1 MGKGFLDAR
10 LLLFPAH
17 LHAVRSQVVQ
27 VTPVLVLVAIDTE
40 VLPVATIGRVIVM
53 VVVFVVYGEFM
64 NILLGKVTATP
75 GTYPGMDF

>member
-10 LLLFPAH
+10 LFLFPAH
-17 LHAVRSQVVQ
+17 LHPICSQVVQ
-27 VTPVLVLVAIDTE
+27 IAPVLVLVAIDTE

-64 NILLGKVTATP
+64 NILPGKVAATP
-75 GTYPGMDF
+75 GAYPGMDF